1 MNVDYLRVPDFNL
14 FIRFYFFKD
23 FYFKSSQ
30 TLSSTGIIS
39 DNLAPA
45 DCQNE
50 CSKSSLCFIA
60 LSDATKCYLKGSGS
74 ATPTACDATTCQA
87 FSCKT
92 SLIY

>member
-1 MNVDYLRVPDFNL
+1 L
-14 FIRFYFFKD
+14 FED

-30 TLSSTGIIS
+30 TFSSTAIIS

-45 DCQNE
+45 DCQYE
-50 CSKSSLCFIA
+50 CSKSSSCYIA
-60 LSDATKCYLKGSGS
+60 LRDATKCYLKGTGPT

-92 SLIY
+92 LFI